1 MEQPVIKEGTLA
13 LIDTFAYLF
22 RSYYMSAKNK
32 PLTNDKG
39 FPTGLLT
46 GLVGMVKKFYK
57 DRKNMPFI
65 VFALESQTK
74 TKRAEKLGEYKQNR
88 KDAPKE
94 MLLQIPIAL
103 EWLQKM
109 GFTCVEVNGFEADDV
124 IASLATLSPYKTRIY
139 SKDKDFNQLLSDKIA
154 LFDGKTEFLA
164 KDCVEKYG
172 ILPSQ
177 FTDYQGI
184 VGDSSDNYKGVKGIG
199 SKNAKEL
206 LQQLGSLEKIYE
218 NLDLAKNLLSP
229 KMYQALIQDK
239 GSAFLSKELATLERG
254 CIKEFDFLS
263 CAFPSENPLL
273 KIKDE
278 LKEYGFISTLRD
290 LENSPTPLILENTP
304 LLDSMPIL
312 ENAPI
317 LDSVPIL
324 ENAPI
329 LDSVPASDN
338 APKKSRMI
346 VLESAAP
353 LNAFLEKLK
362 NPNARVFMRLVL
374 NKEKKVLALAFLLQD
389 QGYFLP
395 LEEALFSP
403 FSLEFLENAF
413 SQMLQHA
420 QIVGHDLKPLLS
432 FLKAKYQVPLE
443 NIRIQDTQ
451 ILAFLK
457 NPEKVGFDEVLRE
470 YLKEE
475 LIPHEKIKDFKAKA
489 EKSEQ
494 LNTELNALKRLCEY
508 FETGGLEEGLLTLAR
523 DIETPFVKVLMDMEF
538 QGFKIDAPYFKRL
551 EQEFKD
557 ELKVLERQILDLI
570 GVDFNLNSPK
580 QLGEVLYEKLGLPKN
595 KSHSTD
601 EKNLLKILDKH
612 PSIALILEYRELN
625 KLFNTYTTP
634 LLRLKDKDDKIHT
647 TFIQTGTAT
656 GRLSSHSPNLQNIP
670 VRSPKGLLIRKG
682 FIASSKEYCL
692 LGVDYSQIELRLL
705 AHFSQ
710 DKDLMEAFLKGRDI
724 HLETSK
730 ALFGGDLAKEK
741 RSIAKS
747 INFGLVYGMGSK
759 KLSET
764 LNIPLNEA
772 KSYIEAYFKRFP
784 SIKDYLNRMKEEI
797 LKTSK
802 AFTLLGRYRVFD
814 FTGANDY
821 VKGNYLREGVN
832 AIFQGSA
839 SDLLKLGMLKVSE
852 RFKNNP
858 SVRLLLQ
865 VHDELIFEIEEKN
878 APELQQEIQR
888 ILNDEVYPLR
898 VPLETSAFV
907 ANRWNELK
915 G

>member
-109 GFTCVEVNGFEADDV
+109 GFTCVEISGFEADDV
-124 IASLATLSPYKTRIY
+124 IATLATLSPYKTRIY

-206 LQQLGSLEKIYE
+206 LQRLGSLEKIYE

-229 KMYQALIQDK
+229 KMYQALIHDK
-239 GSAFLSKELATLERG
+239 ASAFLSKELATLERG
-254 CIKEFDFLS
+254 CIQEFDFLS

-290 LENSPTPLILENTP
+290 LEKSPLIVENVPT
-304 LLDSMPIL
+304 LDSMPASENAPTKSSMIIL
-312 ENAPI
+312 ENAA
-317 LDSVPIL
+317 LLS
-324 ENAPI
+324 
-329 LDSVPASDN
+329 
-338 APKKSRMI
+338 M
-346 VLESAAP
+346 
-353 LNAFLEKLK
+353 FLEKLEK
-362 NPNARVFMRLVL
+362 TNARIFMRLVL

-403 FSLEFLENAF
+403 FSVEFLQNAF
-413 SQMLQHA
+413 SQILQHA

-475 LIPHEKIKDFKAKA
+475 LIPHEKIKDFKTKA
-489 EKSEQ
+489 EKLEQ
-494 LNTELNALKRLCEY
+494 LDMELNALKRLCEY
-508 FETGGLEEGLLTLAR
+508 FEKGGLEENLLILAR
-523 DIETPFVKVLMDMEF
+523 DIETPFMKVLMDMEF

-551 EQEFKD
+551 EQEFKN
-557 ELKVLERQILDLI
+557 ELNILERQILDSI

-580 QLGEVLYEKLGLPKN
+580 QLSEILYEKLELPKN

-612 PSIALILEYRELN
+612 PSIPLILEYRELN

-821 VKGNYLREGVN
+821 IKGNYLREGVN

>member
-57 DRKNMPFI
+57 DKKNMPFI

-109 GFTCVEVNGFEADDV
+109 GFTCVEVSGFEADDV

-239 GSAFLSKELATLERG
+239 ESAFLSKELATLERG

-304 LLDSMPIL
+304 LLD
-312 ENAPI
+312 NAPA
-317 LDSVPIL
+317 L
-324 ENAPI
+324 
-329 LDSVPASDN
+329 DN

-353 LNAFLEKLK
+353 LSAFLEKLK
-362 NPNARVFMRLVL
+362 KTNARIFMRLVL
-374 NKEKKVLALAFLLQD
+374 DKEKKVLALAFLLED

-403 FSLEFLENAF
+403 FPLEFLQNAF
-413 SQMLQHA
+413 FKMLQHA
-420 QIVGHDLKPLLS
+420 QIIGHDLKPLLS
-432 FLKAKYQVPLE
+432 FLKAKYQVSLE

-457 NPEKVGFDEVLRE
+457 NPEKVGFDEVLKQ

-475 LIPHEKIKDFKAKA
+475 WIPHEKIKDFKTKSKA
-489 EKSEQ
+489 GKLEQ
-494 LNTELNALKRLCEY
+494 LDRELNALKRLCEY
-508 FETGGLEEGLLTLAR
+508 FEKGGLEEGLLALAR
-523 DIETPFVKVLMDMEF
+523 EVETPFMKVLIGMEF

-551 EQEFKD
+551 EQEFKN
-557 ELKVLERQILDLI
+557 ELHVLERQILDLI

-580 QLGEVLYEKLGLPKN
+580 QLSEILYEKLELPQN

-601 EKNLLKILDKH
+601 EKSLLKILDKH

-670 VRSPKGLLIRKG
+670 VRSSKGLLIRKG

-730 ALFGGDLAKEK
+730 ALFGEELAKEK
-741 RSIAKS
+741 RSVAKS

-878 APELQQEIQR
+878 ALELQQEIQR

-907 ANRWNELK
+907 AKRWNELK

>member
-32 PLTNDKG
+32 PLTNVRG

-57 DRKNMPFI
+57 DKKNMPFI
-65 VFALESQTK
+65 VFALESQAK
-74 TKRAEKLGEYKQNR
+74 TKRAEKLGAYKQNR

-124 IASLATLSPYKTRIY
+124 IATLATLSPYKTRIY

-206 LQQLGSLEKIYE
+206 LQRLGSLENIYE

-229 KMYQALIQDK
+229 KMYQALIHDK

-263 CAFPSENPLL
+263 CTFPSENPLL

-290 LENSPTPLILENTP
+290 LEKSPLIVENT
-304 LLDSMPIL
+304 
-312 ENAPI
+312 
-317 LDSVPIL
+317 
-324 ENAPI
+324 
-329 LDSVPASDN
+329 PASDN
-338 APKKSRMI
+338 APALDNAPTKSRMI
-346 VLESAAP
+346 VLENTAFLS
-353 LNAFLEKLK
+353 AFLEKLK
-362 NPNARVFMRLVL
+362 KTNARIFARLVL
-374 NKEKKVLALAFLLQD
+374 DKEKKVLALAFLLED

-403 FSLEFLENAF
+403 FSLEFLQNAF

-420 QIVGHDLKPLLS
+420 CIIGHDLKPLLS
-432 FLKAKYQVPLE
+432 FLKAKYQVSLE

-457 NPEKVGFDEVLRE
+457 NPEKVGFDEVLKE

-475 LIPHEKIKDFKAKA
+475 WIPHEKIKDFKTKSKA
-489 EKSEQ
+489 GKLEQ
-494 LNTELNALKRLCEY
+494 LDRELNALKRLCEY
-508 FETGGLEEGLLTLAR
+508 FEKGGLEENLLALAR
-523 DIETPFVKVLMDMEF
+523 EVETPFMKVLMGMEF

-551 EQEFKD
+551 EQEFKN
-557 ELKVLERQILDLI
+557 ELHALERQILELI

-580 QLGEVLYEKLGLPKN
+580 QLSEILYEKLELPKN

-601 EKNLLKILDKH
+601 EKSLLKILDKH

-730 ALFGGDLAKEK
+730 ALFGEDLAKKK

-764 LNIPLNEA
+764 LNISLNEA

-821 VKGNYLREGVN
+821 IKGNYLREGVN

-878 APELQQEIQR
+878 ALELQQEIQR

-898 VPLETSAFV
+898 VPLETSAFI
-907 ANRWNELK
+907 AKRWNELK

>member
-1 MEQPVIKEGTLA
+1 MEEPVIKEGTLA

-57 DRKNMPFI
+57 DKKNMPFI

-74 TKRAEKLGEYKQNR
+74 TKRAEKLGAYKQNR

-109 GFTCVEVNGFEADDV
+109 GFTCVEVSGFEADDV

-239 GSAFLSKELATLERG
+239 ESAFLSKELATLERG

-263 CAFPSENPLL
+263 CAFPSKNPLL

-304 LLDSMPIL
+304 AL
-312 ENAPI
+312 ENAPA
-317 LDSVPIL
+317 LDST
-324 ENAPI
+324 
-329 LDSVPASDN
+329 
-338 APKKSRMI
+338 PKKSRTI
-346 VLESAAP
+346 VLESAVP
-353 LNAFLEKLK
+353 LSMFLEKLK
-362 NPNARVFMRLVL
+362 KTNARIFARLVL
-374 NKEKKVLALAFLLQD
+374 DKEKKVLALAFLLED

-403 FSLEFLENAF
+403 FSSEFLQNAF

-432 FLKAKYQVPLE
+432 FLKAKYQVSLE

-457 NPEKVGFDEVLRE
+457 NPEKVGLDEALQE

-475 LIPHEKIKDFKAKA
+475 LVLHETIKDFKTKSKA
-489 EKSEQ
+489 EKLER
-494 LNTELNALKRLCEY
+494 LDRELNALKRLCEY
-508 FETGGLEEGLLTLAR
+508 FEKGGLEEGLLALAR
-523 DIETPFVKVLMDMEF
+523 EVETPFMKVLMGMEF
-538 QGFKIDAPYFKRL
+538 QGFKIDAPYFKCL
-551 EQEFKD
+551 EQEFKN
-557 ELKVLERQILDLI
+557 ELHVLERQILDLI
-570 GVDFNLNSPK
+570 GADFNLNSPK
-580 QLGEVLYEKLGLPKN
+580 QLSEILYEKLELPKN
-595 KSHSTD
+595 KSYSTD
-601 EKNLLKILDKH
+601 EKSLLKILDKH

-710 DKDLMEAFLKGRDI
+710 DKDLMDAFLKGRDI

-730 ALFGGDLAKEK
+730 ALFGEELAKEK

-898 VPLETSAFV
+898 VPLETSAFM
-907 ANRWNELK
+907 AKRWNELK

>member
-1 MEQPVIKEGTLA
+1 MEELKEGTLA

-109 GFTCVEVNGFEADDV
+109 GFVCVEVSGFEADDV
-124 IASLATLSPYKTRIY
+124 IATLATLSPYKTRIY
-139 SKDKDFNQLLSDKIA
+139 SKDKDFNQLLSDKIV

-206 LQQLGSLEKIYE
+206 LQRLGSLEKIYE

-239 GSAFLSKELATLERG
+239 ASAFLSKELATLERG
-254 CIKEFDFLS
+254 CIKEFDFSS

-290 LENSPTPLILENTP
+290 LENSPLIV
-304 LLDSMPIL
+304 D
-312 ENAPI
+312 NASI
-317 LDSVPIL
+317 LD
-324 ENAPI
+324 NA
-329 LDSVPASDN
+329 PASDN

-346 VLESAAP
+346 VLENPEP
-353 LNAFLEKLK
+353 LNAFLERLK
-362 NPNARVFMRLVL
+362 NSNARIFMRLVL
-374 NKEKKVLALAFLLQD
+374 DKEKKVLALAFLLQD

-403 FSLEFLENAF
+403 FSLEFLQNAF
-413 SQMLQHA
+413 FKMLQHA
-420 QIVGHDLKPLLS
+420 QIIGHDLKPLLS
-432 FLKAKYQVPLE
+432 FLKAKYQVSLE

-457 NPEKVGFDEVLRE
+457 NPEKVGFDEVLKE

-475 LIPHEKIKDFKAKA
+475 LILHEKIKDFKTKSKA
-489 EKSEQ
+489 EKLDQ
-494 LNTELNALKRLCEY
+494 LDRELNALKRLCEY
-508 FETGGLEEGLLTLAR
+508 FEKGGLEEGLLALAR
-523 DIETPFVKVLMDMEF
+523 EVETPFMKVLMGMEF

-551 EQEFKD
+551 EQEFKN
-557 ELKVLERQILDLI
+557 ELHVLERQILDLI

-580 QLGEVLYEKLGLPKN
+580 QLSEILYERLELPKN

-730 ALFGGDLAKEK
+730 ALFGEDLAKEK

-814 FTGANDY
+814 FAGVNDY

>member
-32 PLTNDKG
+32 PLTNVKG

-57 DRKNMPFI
+57 DKKNMPFI

-184 VGDSSDNYKGVKGIG
+184 VGDSSDNYKGIKGIG

-206 LQQLGSLEKIYE
+206 LQRLGSLEKIYE

-254 CIKEFDFLS
+254 CIQEFDFLS

-278 LKEYGFISTLRD
+278 LKEYGFTSTLRD
-290 LENSPTPLILENTP
+290 LENSPLIA
-304 LLDSMPIL
+304 

-317 LDSVPIL
+317 LDSTPAL
-324 ENAPI
+324 DNA
-329 LDSVPASDN
+329 STSDN
-338 APKKSRMI
+338 APTKSSMI
-346 VLESAAP
+346 VLESAVP
-353 LNAFLEKLK
+353 LSAFLEKLEK
-362 NPNARVFMRLVL
+362 TNARVFMRLVL
-374 NKEKKVLALAFLLQD
+374 DKEKKVLALAFLYED

-403 FSLEFLENAF
+403 FSLEFLQNAF

-420 QIVGHDLKPLLS
+420 QIIGHDLKPLLS

-457 NPEKVGFDEVLRE
+457 NPEKVGFDEVLKE
-470 YLKEE
+470 YLKED
-475 LIPHEKIKDFKAKA
+475 LVPHEKIKDFKTKSQA
-489 EKSEQ
+489 EKLEQ
-494 LNTELNALKRLCEY
+494 LNMELNALKRLCEY
-508 FETGGLEEGLLTLAR
+508 FEKGGLEEGLLALAR
-523 DIETPFVKVLMDMEF
+523 GVETPFMKVLMGMEF

-557 ELKVLERQILDLI
+557 ELKVLERQILELI

-580 QLGEVLYEKLGLPKN
+580 QLSEVLYEKLELPKN

-730 ALFGGDLAKEK
+730 ALFGEDLAKEK

-821 VKGNYLREGVN
+821 IKGNYLREGVN

-907 ANRWNELK
+907 AKRWNELK

>member
-1 MEQPVIKEGTLA
+1 MEKPVIKEGTLA

-206 LQQLGSLEKIYE
+206 LQRLGSLEKIYE

-254 CIKEFDFLS
+254 CIKEFDFSS
-263 CAFPSENPLL
+263 CAFPSQNPLL

-290 LENSPTPLILENTP
+290 LENSPTPLILDNTP
-304 LLDSMPIL
+304 LLDNTPT
-312 ENAPI
+312 
-317 LDSVPIL
+317 
-324 ENAPI
+324 
-329 LDSVPASDN
+329 SDN
-338 APKKSRMI
+338 APKKSRLI
-346 VLESAAP
+346 VLENTVFLS
-353 LNAFLEKLK
+353 AFLEKLK
-362 NPNARVFMRLVL
+362 NSNARIFMRLVL
-374 NKEKKVLALAFLLQD
+374 DKEKKVLALAFLYED

-403 FSLEFLENAF
+403 FSLEFLQNAF

-420 QIVGHDLKPLLS
+420 CIIGHDLKPLLS
-432 FLKAKYQVPLE
+432 FLKAKYQVSLE

-457 NPEKVGFDEVLRE
+457 NPEKVGFDEVLKE

-475 LIPHEKIKDFKAKA
+475 WILHEKIKDFKTKSKA
-489 EKSEQ
+489 GKLEQ
-494 LNTELNALKRLCEY
+494 LDRELNALRRLCEY
-508 FETGGLEEGLLTLAR
+508 FEKGGLEEGLLALAR
-523 DIETPFVKVLMDMEF
+523 EVETPFMKVLMGMEF
-538 QGFKIDAPYFKRL
+538 QGFKIDAPYFKQL
-551 EQEFKD
+551 EQEFKN
-557 ELKVLERQILDLI
+557 ELHVLERQILELI

-580 QLGEVLYEKLGLPKN
+580 QLSEILYEKLELPKN

-710 DKDLMEAFLKGRDI
+710 DKDLMDAFLKGRDI

-730 ALFGGDLAKEK
+730 ALFGEDLAKEK

-821 VKGNYLREGVN
+821 IKGNYLREGVN

-878 APELQQEIQR
+878 ALELQQEIQR

-898 VPLETSAFV
+898 VPLETSAFM
-907 ANRWNELK
+907 AKRWNELK

>member
-1 MEQPVIKEGTLA
+1 MEEPVIKEGTLA

-57 DRKNMPFI
+57 DKKNMPFI

-109 GFTCVEVNGFEADDV
+109 GFTCVEVSGFEADDV

-154 LFDGKTEFLA
+154 LFDGKTEFLV
-164 KDCVEKYG
+164 KDCVKKYG

-206 LQQLGSLEKIYE
+206 LQRLGSLEKIYE

-239 GSAFLSKELATLERG
+239 KSAFLSKELATLERG
-254 CIKEFDFLS
+254 CIKEFDFSS
-263 CAFPSENPLL
+263 CTFPSENPLL

-304 LLDSMPIL
+304 AL
-312 ENAPI
+312 ENT
-317 LDSVPIL
+317 
-324 ENAPI
+324 
-329 LDSVPASDN
+329 
-338 APKKSRMI
+338 PKKSRMI
-346 VLESAAP
+346 VLENIEP
-353 LNAFLEKLK
+353 FNAFLEKLE
-362 NPNARVFMRLVL
+362 NSNARIFMRLAL
-374 NKEKKVLALAFLLQD
+374 DKEKKVLALAFLYED

-403 FSLEFLENAF
+403 FSLEFLQNAF

-420 QIVGHDLKPLLS
+420 CIIGHDLKPLLS
-432 FLKAKYQVPLE
+432 FLKAKYQVSLE
-443 NIRIQDTQ
+443 DIRIQDTQ

-457 NPEKVGFDEVLRE
+457 NPEKVGFDEVLKE

-475 LIPHEKIKDFKAKA
+475 LIPHEKIKDFKTKSKA
-489 EKSEQ
+489 GKLEQ
-494 LNTELNALKRLCEY
+494 LDMELNALKRLCEY
-508 FETGGLEEGLLTLAR
+508 FEKGGLEEGLLALAR
-523 DIETPFVKVLMDMEF
+523 EVETPFVKVLMGMEF

-551 EQEFKD
+551 EQEFKN
-557 ELKVLERQILDLI
+557 ELHVLERQILELI

-580 QLGEVLYEKLGLPKN
+580 QLSEILYEKLELPKN

-601 EKNLLKILDKH
+601 EKSLLKILDKH

-710 DKDLMEAFLKGRDI
+710 DRDLIDAFLKGRDI

-730 ALFGGDLAKEK
+730 ALFGEDLAKEK

-764 LNIPLNEA
+764 LNIPLSEA

-821 VKGNYLREGVN
+821 IKGNYLREGVN

-878 APELQQEIQR
+878 ALELQQEIQR

-898 VPLETSAFV
+898 VPLETSAFI
-907 ANRWNELK
+907 AKRWNELK

>member
-1 MEQPVIKEGTLA
+1 MEEPIIKEGTLA

-32 PLTNDKG
+32 PLTNVKG

-57 DRKNMPFI
+57 DKKNMPFI

-109 GFTCVEVNGFEADDV
+109 GFTCVEVSGFEADDV

-206 LQQLGSLEKIYE
+206 LQRLGSLEKIYE

-239 GSAFLSKELATLERG
+239 ESAFLSKELATLERE

-263 CAFPSENPLL
+263 CTFPSENPLL

-290 LENSPTPLILENTP
+290 LENSPTPLILDNAP
-304 LLDSMPIL
+304 LL
-312 ENAPI
+312 EN
-317 LDSVPIL
+317 
-324 ENAPI
+324 
-329 LDSVPASDN
+329 VPASNN
-338 APKKSRMI
+338 APKKSRLI
-346 VLESAAP
+346 VLENTEP
-353 LNAFLEKLK
+353 LSAFLEKLK
-362 NPNARVFMRLVL
+362 NSNARIFMRLAL
-374 NKEKKVLALAFLLQD
+374 DKEKKVLALAFLYED

-403 FSLEFLENAF
+403 FSLEFLQNAF
-413 SQMLQHA
+413 FKMLQHA
-420 QIVGHDLKPLLS
+420 QIIGHDLKPLLS
-432 FLKAKYQVPLE
+432 FLKAKYQVSLE

-457 NPEKVGFDEVLRE
+457 NPEKVGFDEVLKE

-475 LIPHEKIKDFKAKA
+475 LIPHEKIKDFKTKSKA
-489 EKSEQ
+489 GKLEQ
-494 LNTELNALKRLCEY
+494 LDRELNALKRLCEY
-508 FETGGLEEGLLTLAR
+508 FEKGGLEEGLLALAR
-523 DIETPFVKVLMDMEF
+523 EVETPFVKVLMGMEF

-551 EQEFKD
+551 EQEFKN
-557 ELKVLERQILDLI
+557 ELHVLERQILDLI

-580 QLGEVLYEKLGLPKN
+580 QLSEILYEKLELPQN

-601 EKNLLKILDKH
+601 EKSLLKILDKH

-710 DKDLMEAFLKGRDI
+710 DKDLMDAFLKGRDI

-730 ALFGGDLAKEK
+730 ALFGEDLAKEK

-821 VKGNYLREGVN
+821 IKGNYLREGVN

-878 APELQQEIQR
+878 ALELQQEIQR

-898 VPLETSAFV
+898 VPLETSAFI
-907 ANRWNELK
+907 AKRWNELK

>member
-22 RSYYMSAKNK
+22 RSYYMSVKNK

-74 TKRAEKLGEYKQNR
+74 TKRAEKLGGYKQNR

-263 CAFPSENPLL
+263 CAFPSENPLF

-290 LENSPTPLILENTP
+290 LENSPKPLISDNTP
-304 LLDSMPIL
+304 LLD
-312 ENAPI
+312 NAPT
-317 LDSVPIL
+317 L
-324 ENAPI
+324 
-329 LDSVPASDN
+329 DN

-346 VLESAAP
+346 VLENTAP
-353 LNAFLEKLK
+353 LSAFLEKLEK
-362 NPNARVFMRLVL
+362 TKARIFMRLAL
-374 NKEKKVLALAFLLQD
+374 NKEKKVLALAFLYEN

-403 FSLEFLENAF
+403 FSSEFLQNAF
-413 SQMLQHA
+413 SQILQHA

-457 NPEKVGFDEVLRE
+457 NPEKVGFDEVLKE

-475 LIPHEKIKDFKAKA
+475 LIPHEKIKDFKTKA
-489 EKSEQ
+489 EKLELLSV
-494 LNTELNALKRLCEY
+494 ELNALKRLCEY
-508 FETGGLEEGLLTLAR
+508 FEKGGLEEGLLALAR
-523 DIETPFVKVLMDMEF
+523 EVETPFVKVLMGMEF
-538 QGFKIDAPYFKRL
+538 QGFKIDVPYFKRL
-551 EQEFKD
+551 GQEFKN
-557 ELKVLERQILDLI
+557 ELHVLERQILDLI

-580 QLGEVLYEKLGLPKN
+580 QLSEILYERLELPKN

-601 EKNLLKILDKH
+601 EKSLLKILDKH
-612 PSIALILEYRELN
+612 PSIALILEYRELS

-710 DKDLMEAFLKGRDI
+710 DKDLMDAFLKGRDI

-764 LNIPLNEA
+764 LNISLNEA
-772 KSYIEAYFKRFP
+772 KSYTEAYFKRFP
-784 SIKDYLNRMKEEI
+784 SIKDYLNGMREEI

-821 VKGNYLREGVN
+821 IKGNYLREGVN

-878 APELQQEIQR
+878 ALELQQEIQR

-907 ANRWNELK
+907 AKRWNELK

>member
-1 MEQPVIKEGTLA
+1 MEEPVIKEGTLA

-57 DRKNMPFI
+57 DKKNMPFI
-65 VFALESQTK
+65 VFALESQIK

-109 GFTCVEVNGFEADDV
+109 GFTCVEVSGFEADDV

-206 LQQLGSLEKIYE
+206 LQRLGSLEKIYE

-239 GSAFLSKELATLERG
+239 ESAFLSKELATLERG
-254 CIKEFDFLS
+254 CIKEFDFSS

-290 LENSPTPLILENTP
+290 LENSPTPLILENAP
-304 LLDSMPIL
+304 LLD
-312 ENAPI
+312 NT
-317 LDSVPIL
+317 
-324 ENAPI
+324 
-329 LDSVPASDN
+329 PASNN

-346 VLESAAP
+346 VLENTAS
-353 LNAFLEKLK
+353 LSAFLEKLEK
-362 NPNARVFMRLVL
+362 TNARIFARLVL
-374 NKEKKVLALAFLLQD
+374 DKEKKVLALAFLLED

-403 FSLEFLENAF
+403 FSLEFLQNAF
-413 SQMLQHA
+413 FKMLQHA

-432 FLKAKYQVPLE
+432 FLKAKYQVSLE

-457 NPEKVGFDEVLRE
+457 NPEKVGFDEVLKE

-475 LIPHEKIKDFKAKA
+475 LIPHEKIKDFKTKSKA
-489 EKSEQ
+489 EKLELLSV
-494 LNTELNALKRLCEY
+494 ELNALKRLCEY
-508 FETGGLEEGLLTLAR
+508 FEKGGLEENLLALAR
-523 DIETPFVKVLMDMEF
+523 EVETPFVKVLMGMEF

-551 EQEFKD
+551 EQEFKN
-557 ELKVLERQILDLI
+557 ELHVLERQILELI

-580 QLGEVLYEKLGLPKN
+580 QLSEILYEKLELPKN

-601 EKNLLKILDKH
+601 EKSLLKILDKH

-710 DKDLMEAFLKGRDI
+710 DKDLMDAFLKGRDI

-730 ALFGGDLAKEK
+730 ALFGEYLAKEK

-821 VKGNYLREGVN
+821 IKGNYLREGVN

-878 APELQQEIQR
+878 ALELQQEIQR

-915 G
+915 D

>member
-1 MEQPVIKEGTLA
+1 MEEPVIKEGTLA

-32 PLTNDKG
+32 PLTNVKG

-57 DRKNMPFI
+57 DKKNMPFI

-109 GFTCVEVNGFEADDV
+109 GFVCVEVSGFEADDV

-206 LQQLGSLEKIYE
+206 LQRLGSLEKIYE

-254 CIKEFDFLS
+254 CIKEFDFSS

-273 KIKDE
+273 KIKNE

-290 LENSPTPLILENTP
+290 LENSPTPLILDNAP
-304 LLDSMPIL
+304 LLDNTL
-312 ENAPI
+312 
-317 LDSVPIL
+317 
-324 ENAPI
+324 
-329 LDSVPASDN
+329 ASDN

-346 VLESAAP
+346 VLENTELLS
-353 LNAFLEKLK
+353 AFLEKLK
-362 NPNARVFMRLVL
+362 KTNARIFAHLVL
-374 NKEKKVLALAFLLQD
+374 DKEKKVLALAFLYED

-403 FSLEFLENAF
+403 FSLEFLQNAF

-420 QIVGHDLKPLLS
+420 QIIGHDLKPLLS
-432 FLKAKYQVPLE
+432 FLKAKYQVSLE

-457 NPEKVGFDEVLRE
+457 NPEKVGFDEVLKE

-475 LIPHEKIKDFKAKA
+475 WIPHEKIKDFKTKSKA
-489 EKSEQ
+489 EKLEQ
-494 LNTELNALKRLCEY
+494 LDMELNALKRLCEY
-508 FETGGLEEGLLTLAR
+508 FEKGGLEEGLLALAR
-523 DIETPFVKVLMDMEF
+523 EVETPFMKVLMGMEF

-551 EQEFKD
+551 EQEFKN
-557 ELKVLERQILDLI
+557 ELHVLERQILDSI

-580 QLGEVLYEKLGLPKN
+580 QLSEILYEKLELPKN

-601 EKNLLKILDKH
+601 EKSLLKILDKH

-625 KLFNTYTTP
+625 KLFNTYTIP

-710 DKDLMEAFLKGRDI
+710 DKDLMDAFLKGRDI

-730 ALFGGDLAKEK
+730 ALFGEDLAKEK

-764 LNIPLNEA
+764 LNISLNEA

-821 VKGNYLREGVN
+821 IKGNYLREGVN

-878 APELQQEIQR
+878 ALELQQEIQR

-898 VPLETSAFV
+898 VPLETSAFM
-907 ANRWNELK
+907 AKRWNELK

>member
-109 GFTCVEVNGFEADDV
+109 GFTCVEISGFEADDV

-184 VGDSSDNYKGVKGIG
+184 VGDSSDNYKGIKGIG

-239 GSAFLSKELATLERG
+239 ESAFLSKELATLERG
-254 CIKEFDFLS
+254 CIKEFDFSS

-290 LENSPTPLILENTP
+290 LENSPTPLIVENTP
-304 LLDSMPIL
+304 ILDNAPTLDS
-312 ENAPI
+312 APA
-317 LDSVPIL
+317 LDS
-324 ENAPI
+324 
-329 LDSVPASDN
+329 
-338 APKKSRMI
+338 APKKSCMI
-346 VLESAAP
+346 VLESAEP
-353 LNAFLEKLK
+353 LSAFLEKLK

-374 NKEKKVLALAFLLQD
+374 DKEKKVLALAFLLQD
-389 QGYFLP
+389 QGYFLL

-403 FSLEFLENAF
+403 FSLEFLQNAF
-413 SQMLQHA
+413 SQILQHA
-420 QIVGHDLKPLLS
+420 CIIGHDLKPLLS
-432 FLKAKYQVPLE
+432 FLKAKYQMSLE

-457 NPEKVGFDEVLRE
+457 NPEKVGFDEVLKE
-470 YLKEE
+470 YLKED
-475 LIPHEKIKDFKAKA
+475 LIPHEKIKDFKTKSKE
-489 EKSEQ
+489 EKLEQ
-494 LNTELNALKRLCEY
+494 LNMELNALKRLCEY
-508 FETGGLEEGLLTLAR
+508 FEKGGLEEDLLTLAKG
-523 DIETPFVKVLMDMEF
+523 IETPFMKVLMGMEF

-580 QLGEVLYEKLGLPKN
+580 QLSEVLYEKLGLPKN

-612 PSIALILEYRELN
+612 PSIPLILEYRELN

-784 SIKDYLNRMKEEI
+784 SIKDYLNGMREEI

-814 FTGANDY
+814 FNGVNDY

-898 VPLETSAFV
+898 VPLETSAFI
-907 ANRWNELK
+907 AKRWNELK

>member
-1 MEQPVIKEGTLA
+1 MEEPVIKEGTLA

-32 PLTNDKG
+32 PLTNVKG

-57 DRKNMPFI
+57 DKKNMPFI

-109 GFTCVEVNGFEADDV
+109 GFTCVEVSGFEADDV

-139 SKDKDFNQLLSDKIA
+139 SKDKDFNQLLSDKIV
-154 LFDGKTEFLA
+154 LFDGKTEFLV

-206 LQQLGSLEKIYE
+206 LQRLGSLEKIYE

-254 CIKEFDFLS
+254 CIKEFDFSS

-290 LENSPTPLILENTP
+290 LENSPTPLILDNAPLLENMPASDNTP
-304 LLDSMPIL
+304 TL
-312 ENAPI
+312 
-317 LDSVPIL
+317 
-324 ENAPI
+324 
-329 LDSVPASDN
+329 DN
-338 APKKSRMI
+338 APKKSRLI
-346 VLESAAP
+346 VLENTAP
-353 LNAFLEKLK
+353 LSAFLEKLK
-362 NPNARVFMRLVL
+362 NSNARIFARLVL
-374 NKEKKVLALAFLLQD
+374 DKEKKVLALAFLYED

-403 FSLEFLENAF
+403 FSLEFLQNAF

-432 FLKAKYQVPLE
+432 FLKAKYQVSLE

-457 NPEKVGFDEVLRE
+457 NPEKVGFDEVLKQ

-475 LIPHEKIKDFKAKA
+475 WIPHEKIKDFKTKSKA
-489 EKSEQ
+489 GKLELLSV
-494 LNTELNALKRLCEY
+494 ELNALKRLCEY
-508 FETGGLEEGLLTLAR
+508 FEKGGLEEGLLALAR
-523 DIETPFVKVLMDMEF
+523 EVETPFVKVLMGMEF

-551 EQEFKD
+551 EQEFKN
-557 ELKVLERQILDLI
+557 ELHVLERQILDSI

-580 QLGEVLYEKLGLPKN
+580 QLSEILYEKLELPQN

-601 EKNLLKILDKH
+601 EKSLLKILDKH
-612 PSIALILEYRELN
+612 PSIPLILEYRELN

-682 FIASSKEYCL
+682 FISSSKEYCL

-730 ALFGGDLAKEK
+730 ALFGEDLAKEK

-821 VKGNYLREGVN
+821 IKGNYLREGVN

-878 APELQQEIQR
+878 ALELQQEIQR

-907 ANRWNELK
+907 AKRWNELK

>member
-109 GFTCVEVNGFEADDV
+109 GFVCVEVNGFEADDV

-206 LQQLGSLEKIYE
+206 LQRLGSLEKIYE

-239 GSAFLSKELATLERG
+239 ESAFLSKELATLERG

-273 KIKDE
+273 KIKNE

-290 LENSPTPLILENTP
+290 LENSPLILDNTPLLENTP
-304 LLDSMPIL
+304 LLD
-312 ENAPI
+312 
-317 LDSVPIL
+317 
-324 ENAPI
+324 
-329 LDSVPASDN
+329 N
-338 APKKSRMI
+338 APKKSRLI
-346 VLESAAP
+346 VLENTAP
-353 LNAFLEKLK
+353 LSAFLEKLEK
-362 NPNARVFMRLVL
+362 TKARIFMRLVL
-374 NKEKKVLALAFLLQD
+374 DKEKKVLALAFLYED

-403 FSLEFLENAF
+403 FSLEFLQNAF
-413 SQMLQHA
+413 FKMLQHA
-420 QIVGHDLKPLLS
+420 QIIGHDLKPLLS

-457 NPEKVGFDEVLRE
+457 NPEKVGFDEVLKE

-475 LIPHEKIKDFKAKA
+475 LVPHEKIKDFKTKA
-489 EKSEQ
+489 GKLEQ
-494 LNTELNALKRLCEY
+494 LDRELHALKRLCEY
-508 FETGGLEEGLLTLAR
+508 FEKGGLEENLLSLAR
-523 DIETPFVKVLMDMEF
+523 EVETPFMKVLMGMEF

-551 EQEFKD
+551 EQEFKN
-557 ELKVLERQILDLI
+557 ELHVLERQILELI
-570 GVDFNLNSPK
+570 GADFNLNSPK
-580 QLGEVLYEKLGLPKN
+580 QLSEILYEKLELPQN
-595 KSHSTD
+595 KSRSTD
-601 EKNLLKILDKH
+601 EKSLLKILDKH

-710 DKDLMEAFLKGRDI
+710 DKDLMDAFLKGRDI

-821 VKGNYLREGVN
+821 IKGNYLREGVN

-878 APELQQEIQR
+878 ALELQQEIQR

-898 VPLETSAFV
+898 VPLETSAFM
-907 ANRWNELK
+907 AKRWNELK

>member
-1 MEQPVIKEGTLA
+1 MEELKEGTLA

-32 PLTNDKG
+32 PLTNVKG

-109 GFTCVEVNGFEADDV
+109 GFICVEVSGFEADDV

-139 SKDKDFNQLLSDKIA
+139 SKDKDFNQLLSDKIT
-154 LFDGKTEFLA
+154 LFDGKTEFSA

-206 LQQLGSLEKIYE
+206 LQRLGSLEKIYE

-239 GSAFLSKELATLERG
+239 ENAFLSKELATLERG
-254 CIKEFDFLS
+254 CIKEFDFSS

-290 LENSPTPLILENTP
+290 LENSPTPLILDNTP
-304 LLDSMPIL
+304 LL
-312 ENAPI
+312 ENTP
-317 LDSVPIL
+317 V
-324 ENAPI
+324 
-329 LDSVPASDN
+329 SDN
-338 APKKSRMI
+338 TPKKSRMI
-346 VLESAAP
+346 VLENTAP
-353 LNAFLEKLK
+353 LSAFLEKLK
-362 NPNARVFMRLVL
+362 KTNARIFMRLVL
-374 NKEKKVLALAFLLQD
+374 DKEKKVLALAFLYED

-403 FSLEFLENAF
+403 FSLEFLQNAF
-413 SQMLQHA
+413 SQILQHA
-420 QIVGHDLKPLLS
+420 QIIGHDLKPLLS

-443 NIRIQDTQ
+443 DIRIQDTQ

-457 NPEKVGFDEVLRE
+457 NPEKVGLDEVLKE

-475 LIPHEKIKDFKAKA
+475 WIPHEKIKDFKTKSKA
-489 EKSEQ
+489 GKLEQ
-494 LNTELNALKRLCEY
+494 LDMELNALKRLCEY
-508 FETGGLEEGLLTLAR
+508 FEKGGLEEGLLALAR
-523 DIETPFVKVLMDMEF
+523 EVETPFVKVLMDMEF

-551 EQEFKD
+551 EQEFKN
-557 ELKVLERQILDLI
+557 ELHVLERQILELI

-580 QLGEVLYEKLGLPKN
+580 QLSEILYEKLELPQN

-601 EKNLLKILDKH
+601 EKSLLKILDKH

-710 DKDLMEAFLKGRDI
+710 DKDLMDAFLKGRDI

-730 ALFGGDLAKEK
+730 ALFGEDLAKEK

-814 FTGANDY
+814 FTGVNDY
-821 VKGNYLREGVN
+821 IKGNYLREGVN

-878 APELQQEIQR
+878 ALELQQEIQR

-898 VPLETSAFV
+898 VPLETSAFI
-907 ANRWNELK
+907 AKRWNELK

>member
-1 MEQPVIKEGTLA
+1 MEEPVIKEGTLA

-32 PLTNDKG
+32 PLTNVKG

-109 GFTCVEVNGFEADDV
+109 GFTCVEVSGFEADDV

-206 LQQLGSLEKIYE
+206 LQRLGSLEKIYE
-218 NLDLAKNLLSP
+218 NLDLVKNLLSP

-239 GSAFLSKELATLERG
+239 ESAFLSKELATLERG
-254 CIKEFDFLS
+254 CIKEFDFSS

-273 KIKDE
+273 KIKDG

-290 LENSPTPLILENTP
+290 LENSPTPLILENAP
-304 LLDSMPIL
+304 LLD
-312 ENAPI
+312 NT
-317 LDSVPIL
+317 
-324 ENAPI
+324 
-329 LDSVPASDN
+329 PASNN

-346 VLESAAP
+346 VLENTES
-353 LNAFLEKLK
+353 LSAFLEKLEK
-362 NPNARVFMRLVL
+362 TNARIFMRLVL
-374 NKEKKVLALAFLLQD
+374 DKEKKVLALAFLLED

-403 FSLEFLENAF
+403 FSLEFLQNAF
-413 SQMLQHA
+413 FKMLQHA
-420 QIVGHDLKPLLS
+420 CIIGHDLKPLLS

-457 NPEKVGFDEVLRE
+457 NPEKVGFDEVLKQ

-475 LIPHEKIKDFKAKA
+475 WIPHEKIKDFKTKSKA
-489 EKSEQ
+489 GKLEQ
-494 LNTELNALKRLCEY
+494 LDRELNALKRLCEY
-508 FETGGLEEGLLTLAR
+508 FEKGGLEEGLLALAR
-523 DIETPFVKVLMDMEF
+523 EVETPFMKVLMGMEF

-551 EQEFKD
+551 EQEFKN
-557 ELKVLERQILDLI
+557 ELHVLERQILELI

-580 QLGEVLYEKLGLPKN
+580 QLSEILYEKLELPKN

-682 FIASSKEYCL
+682 FISSSKEYCL

-710 DKDLMEAFLKGRDI
+710 DKDLMDAFLKGRDI

-730 ALFGGDLAKEK
+730 ALFGEDLAKEK

-772 KSYIEAYFKRFP
+772 KSYTEAYFKRFP

-821 VKGNYLREGVN
+821 IKGNYLREGVN

-878 APELQQEIQR
+878 ALELQQEIQR

-898 VPLETSAFV
+898 VPLETSAFI
-907 ANRWNELK
+907 AKRWNELK

>member
-1 MEQPVIKEGTLA
+1 MEEPVIKEGTLA

-57 DRKNMPFI
+57 DKKNMPFI

-109 GFTCVEVNGFEADDV
+109 GFVCVEVSGFEADDV

-206 LQQLGSLEKIYE
+206 LQRLGSLEKIYE

-239 GSAFLSKELATLERG
+239 ESAFLSKELATLERG
-254 CIKEFDFLS
+254 CIKEFDFSS

-290 LENSPTPLILENTP
+290 LENSPTPLILDNAPLLENT
-304 LLDSMPIL
+304 
-312 ENAPI
+312 
-317 LDSVPIL
+317 
-324 ENAPI
+324 
-329 LDSVPASDN
+329 PASDN

-346 VLESAAP
+346 VLENTEP
-353 LNAFLEKLK
+353 LSAFLERLEKT
-362 NPNARVFMRLVL
+362 NARIFMRLVL
-374 NKEKKVLALAFLLQD
+374 DKEKKVLALAFLLED

-403 FSLEFLENAF
+403 FSLEFLQNAF
-413 SQMLQHA
+413 FKMLQHA
-420 QIVGHDLKPLLS
+420 CIIGHDLKPLLS
-432 FLKAKYQVPLE
+432 FLKAKYQVSLE

-457 NPEKVGFDEVLRE
+457 NPEKVGFDEVLKQ

-475 LIPHEKIKDFKAKA
+475 WIPHEKIKDFKTKSKA
-489 EKSEQ
+489 GKLEQ
-494 LNTELNALKRLCEY
+494 LDRELNALKRLCEY
-508 FETGGLEEGLLTLAR
+508 FEKGGLEEGLLALAR
-523 DIETPFVKVLMDMEF
+523 EVETPFVKVLMGMEF

-551 EQEFKD
+551 EQEFKN
-557 ELKVLERQILDLI
+557 ELHVLERQILELI

-580 QLGEVLYEKLGLPKN
+580 QLSEILYEKLELPQN

-601 EKNLLKILDKH
+601 EKSLLKILDKH

-710 DKDLMEAFLKGRDI
+710 DKDLMDAFLKGRDI

-730 ALFGGDLAKEK
+730 ALFGEDLAKEK

-821 VKGNYLREGVN
+821 IKGNYLREGVN

-878 APELQQEIQR
+878 ALELQQEIQR

-898 VPLETSAFV
+898 VPLETSAFI
-907 ANRWNELK
+907 AKRWNELK

>member
-164 KDCVEKYG
+164 QDCVEKYG

-206 LQQLGSLEKIYE
+206 LQRLGSLEKIYE

-290 LENSPTPLILENTP
+290 LGNSPTPLILDNTP
-304 LLDSMPIL
+304 LL
-312 ENAPI
+312 ENASA
-317 LDSVPIL
+317 L
-324 ENAPI
+324 
-329 LDSVPASDN
+329 DN
-338 APKKSRMI
+338 APTKSRMI
-346 VLESAAP
+346 VLESTEP
-353 LNAFLEKLK
+353 LSMFLEKLEK
-362 NPNARVFMRLVL
+362 TKARVFARLVL

-403 FSLEFLENAF
+403 FSLGFLQNAF

-432 FLKAKYQVPLE
+432 FLKAKYQVSLE

-457 NPEKVGFDEVLRE
+457 NPEKVGFDEVLKE
-470 YLKEE
+470 YLKED
-475 LIPHEKIKDFKAKA
+475 LIPHEKIKDFKTTSKA
-489 EKSEQ
+489 EKLELLSV
-494 LNTELNALKRLCEY
+494 ELNALKRLCEY
-508 FETGGLEEGLLTLAR
+508 FEKGGLEEGLLSLAR
-523 DIETPFVKVLMDMEF
+523 EVETPFVKVLIGMEF
-538 QGFKIDAPYFKRL
+538 QGFKIDVPYFKRL
-551 EQEFKD
+551 EQEFKN
-557 ELKVLERQILDLI
+557 ELHVLEHQILDSI

-580 QLGEVLYEKLGLPKN
+580 QLGEILYEKLKLPKN
-595 KSHSTD
+595 KSRSTD
-601 EKNLLKILDKH
+601 EKSLLKILDKH
-612 PSIALILEYRELN
+612 PSIPLILEYRELN

-710 DKDLMEAFLKGRDI
+710 DKDLMEAFLKGQDI
-724 HLETSK
+724 HLETSR

-764 LNIPLNEA
+764 LNISLNEA

-814 FTGANDY
+814 FNGVNDY

>member
-1 MEQPVIKEGTLA
+1 MEEPVIKEGTLA

-22 RSYYMSAKNK
+22 RSYYMGAKNK
-32 PLTNDKG
+32 PLTNVKG

-109 GFTCVEVNGFEADDV
+109 GFTCVEVSGFEADDV

-206 LQQLGSLEKIYE
+206 LQRLGSLEEIYE

-239 GSAFLSKELATLERG
+239 ESAFLSKELATLERG
-254 CIKEFDFLS
+254 CIKEFDFSS
-263 CAFPSENPLL
+263 CAFPNENPLL

-290 LENSPTPLILENTP
+290 LENSPTPLISDNTP
-304 LLDSMPIL
+304 LLDNAPLL
-312 ENAPI
+312 ENT
-317 LDSVPIL
+317 
-324 ENAPI
+324 
-329 LDSVPASDN
+329 PASDN

-346 VLESAAP
+346 VLENLAP
-353 LNAFLEKLK
+353 LSMFLEKLK
-362 NPNARVFMRLVL
+362 NSNARIFMRLVL
-374 NKEKKVLALAFLLQD
+374 DKEKKVLALAFLYEN

-403 FSLEFLENAF
+403 FSLEFLQNAF
-413 SQMLQHA
+413 FKMLQHA
-420 QIVGHDLKPLLS
+420 QIIGHDLKPLLS
-432 FLKAKYQVPLE
+432 FLKAKYQVSLE

-457 NPEKVGFDEVLRE
+457 NPEKVGFDEVLKE

-475 LIPHEKIKDFKAKA
+475 WIPHEKIKDFKTKSKA
-489 EKSEQ
+489 GKLEQ
-494 LNTELNALKRLCEY
+494 LDMELNALKRLCEY
-508 FETGGLEEGLLTLAR
+508 FEKGGLEEGLLALAR
-523 DIETPFVKVLMDMEF
+523 EVETPFVKVLMGMEF
-538 QGFKIDAPYFKRL
+538 QGFKIDAPYFKHL
-551 EQEFKD
+551 EQEFKN
-557 ELKVLERQILDLI
+557 ELHVLECQILDLI

-580 QLGEVLYEKLGLPKN
+580 QLSEILYEKLELPQN
-595 KSHSTD
+595 KSRSTD
-601 EKNLLKILDKH
+601 EKSLLKILDKH

-710 DKDLMEAFLKGRDI
+710 DKDLMDAFLKGRDI

-730 ALFGGDLAKEK
+730 ALFGEDLAKEK

-821 VKGNYLREGVN
+821 IKGNYLREGVN

-898 VPLETSAFV
+898 VPLETSAFI
-907 ANRWNELK
+907 AKRWNELK

>member
-1 MEQPVIKEGTLA
+1 MEELKEGTLA

-109 GFTCVEVNGFEADDV
+109 GFVCVEVSGFEADDV

-206 LQQLGSLEKIYE
+206 LQRLGSLEKIYE

-254 CIKEFDFLS
+254 CIKEFDFSS

-290 LENSPTPLILENTP
+290 LENSPTPLILDNTP
-304 LLDSMPIL
+304 LLDKM
-312 ENAPI
+312 
-317 LDSVPIL
+317 
-324 ENAPI
+324 
-329 LDSVPASDN
+329 PASDN
-338 APKKSRMI
+338 APKKSCLI
-346 VLESAAP
+346 VLENPEP
-353 LNAFLEKLK
+353 LSAFLEKLEK
-362 NPNARVFMRLVL
+362 TNARIFMRLVL
-374 NKEKKVLALAFLLQD
+374 DKEKKVLALAFLYED

-403 FSLEFLENAF
+403 FSLEFLQNAF
-413 SQMLQHA
+413 FKMLQHA

-432 FLKAKYQVPLE
+432 FLKAKYQVSLE

-457 NPEKVGFDEVLRE
+457 NPEKVGFDEVLKE

-475 LIPHEKIKDFKAKA
+475 LILHEKIKDFKTKSKA
-489 EKSEQ
+489 GKLEQ
-494 LNTELNALKRLCEY
+494 LDRELHALKRLCEY
-508 FETGGLEEGLLTLAR
+508 FEKRGLEEGLLALAR
-523 DIETPFVKVLMDMEF
+523 EVETPLMKVLMGMEF

-551 EQEFKD
+551 EQEFKN
-557 ELKVLERQILDLI
+557 ELHVLERQILDLI

-580 QLGEVLYEKLGLPKN
+580 QLSEILYEKLELPKN
-595 KSHSTD
+595 KSRSTD
-601 EKNLLKILDKH
+601 EKSLLKILDKH

-730 ALFGGDLAKEK
+730 ALFGEDLAKEK

-772 KSYIEAYFKRFP
+772 KSYTEAYFKRFP

-878 APELQQEIQR
+878 ALELQQEIQR

>member
-1 MEQPVIKEGTLA
+1 MEQLKEGTLA

-22 RSYYMSAKNK
+22 RSYYTSTKNK

-57 DRKNMPFI
+57 DKKNMPFI
-65 VFALESQTK
+65 VFALESQAK
-74 TKRAEKLGEYKQNR
+74 TKRSEKLGEYKQNR

-206 LQQLGSLEKIYE
+206 LQRLGSLEKIYE

-239 GSAFLSKELATLERG
+239 ESAFLSKELATLERE

-290 LENSPTPLILENTP
+290 LENSPLIA
-304 LLDSMPIL
+304 

-317 LDSVPIL
+317 LDST
-324 ENAPI
+324 
-329 LDSVPASDN
+329 PASDN
-338 APKKSRMI
+338 APKKSHLI

-353 LNAFLEKLK
+353 LSMVLERLK
-362 NPNARVFMRLVL
+362 NPNARVFARLVL
-374 NKEKKVLALAFLLQD
+374 DKEKKVLALAFLYED

-413 SQMLQHA
+413 SQMLQHV

-457 NPEKVGFDEVLRE
+457 NPEKVGFDEVLKE

-475 LIPHEKIKDFKAKA
+475 LVPHEKIKDFKTKA
-489 EKSEQ
+489 EKLELLSA
-494 LNTELNALKRLCEY
+494 ELNALKRLCEY
-508 FETGGLEEGLLTLAR
+508 FEKGGLEEGLLALAR
-523 DIETPFVKVLMDMEF
+523 EVETPFVKVLMGMEF

-580 QLGEVLYEKLGLPKN
+580 QLSEILYEKLGLPKN

-601 EKNLLKILDKH
+601 EKSLLKILDKH

-710 DKDLMEAFLKGRDI
+710 DKDLMDAFLKGRDI

-764 LNIPLNEA
+764 LNIPLSEA

-814 FTGANDY
+814 FNGVNDY
-821 VKGNYLREGVN
+821 IKGNYLREGVN

-898 VPLETSAFV
+898 VPLKTSAFV

>member
-22 RSYYMSAKNK
+22 RSYYMSAKTK

-57 DRKNMPFI
+57 DKKNMPFI

-109 GFTCVEVNGFEADDV
+109 GFTCVEVSGFEADDV

-206 LQQLGSLEKIYE
+206 LQRLGSLEKIYE

-254 CIKEFDFLS
+254 CIKEFDFSS

-290 LENSPTPLILENTP
+290 LENSPTPLILDNAP
-304 LLDSMPIL
+304 LLD
-312 ENAPI
+312 NT
-317 LDSVPIL
+317 
-324 ENAPI
+324 
-329 LDSVPASDN
+329 PASEN

-346 VLESAAP
+346 VLENTAP
-353 LNAFLEKLK
+353 LSAFLEKLK
-362 NPNARVFMRLVL
+362 NSNARIFMRLVL
-374 NKEKKVLALAFLLQD
+374 DKEKKVLALAFLLQD

-403 FSLEFLENAF
+403 FSLEFLQNAF

-420 QIVGHDLKPLLS
+420 SIIGHDLKPLLS
-432 FLKAKYQVPLE
+432 FLKAKYQVSLE

-457 NPEKVGFDEVLRE
+457 NPEKVGLDEALQE

-475 LIPHEKIKDFKAKA
+475 LIPHEKIKDFKTKSKA
-489 EKSEQ
+489 EKLER
-494 LNTELNALKRLCEY
+494 LDRELNALKRLCEY
-508 FETGGLEEGLLTLAR
+508 FEKGGLEEGLLALAR
-523 DIETPFVKVLMDMEF
+523 EVETPFMKVLMGMEF

-551 EQEFKD
+551 EQEFKN
-557 ELKVLERQILDLI
+557 ELHVLECQILDLI
-570 GVDFNLNSPK
+570 GADFNLNSPK
-580 QLGEVLYEKLGLPKN
+580 QLSEILYEKLELPKN

-601 EKNLLKILDKH
+601 EKSLLKILDKH

-670 VRSPKGLLIRKG
+670 VRSSKGLLIRKG

-710 DKDLMEAFLKGRDI
+710 DKDLMDAFLKGRDI

-730 ALFGGDLAKEK
+730 ALFGEELAKEK

-898 VPLETSAFV
+898 VPLETSMFMAK
-907 ANRWNELK
+907 RWNELK

>member
-1 MEQPVIKEGTLA
+1 MEELKEGTLA

-22 RSYYMSAKNK
+22 RSYYMSTKNK

-57 DRKNMPFI
+57 DKKNMPFI

-109 GFTCVEVNGFEADDV
+109 GFTCVEVSGFEADDV

-164 KDCVEKYG
+164 KDCVKKYG

-206 LQQLGSLEKIYE
+206 LQRLGSLEKIYE

-239 GSAFLSKELATLERG
+239 ESAFLSKELATLERG

-290 LENSPTPLILENTP
+290 LENSPTPLILDNTP
-304 LLDSMPIL
+304 LL
-312 ENAPI
+312 E
-317 LDSVPIL
+317 
-324 ENAPI
+324 
-329 LDSVPASDN
+329 N

-346 VLESAAP
+346 VLENTAP
-353 LNAFLEKLK
+353 LSAFLEKLK
-362 NPNARVFMRLVL
+362 KTNARIFMRLVL
-374 NKEKKVLALAFLLQD
+374 DKEKKVLALAFLLED

-403 FSLEFLENAF
+403 FSLEFLQNAF

-420 QIVGHDLKPLLS
+420 QIIGHDLKPLLS
-432 FLKAKYQVPLE
+432 FLKAKYQVSLE

-457 NPEKVGFDEVLRE
+457 NPEKVGFDEVLKE

-475 LIPHEKIKDFKAKA
+475 LIPHEKIKDFKTKSKA
-489 EKSEQ
+489 GKLEQ
-494 LNTELNALKRLCEY
+494 LDMELNALKRLCEY
-508 FETGGLEEGLLTLAR
+508 FEKGGLEEGLLALAR
-523 DIETPFVKVLMDMEF
+523 EVETPFMKVLMGMEF

-551 EQEFKD
+551 EQEFKN
-557 ELKVLERQILDLI
+557 ELHVLECQILDLI

-580 QLGEVLYEKLGLPKN
+580 QLSEILYEKLELPKN

-601 EKNLLKILDKH
+601 EKSLLKILDKH

-710 DKDLMEAFLKGRDI
+710 DKDLMDAFLKGRDI

-730 ALFGGDLAKEK
+730 ALFGEDLAKEK

-821 VKGNYLREGVN
+821 IKGNYLREGVN

-878 APELQQEIQR
+878 ALELQQEIQR

-898 VPLETSAFV
+898 VPLETSAFI
-907 ANRWNELK
+907 AKRWNELK

>member
-1 MEQPVIKEGTLA
+1 MEEPVIKEGTLA

-109 GFTCVEVNGFEADDV
+109 GFICVEVSGFEADDV

-154 LFDGKTEFLA
+154 LFDGKTEFLV

-206 LQQLGSLEKIYE
+206 LQRLGSLEKIYE

-239 GSAFLSKELATLERG
+239 ESAFLSKELATLERG
-254 CIKEFDFLS
+254 CIKEFDFSS
-263 CAFPSENPLL
+263 CTFPSENPLL

-290 LENSPTPLILENTP
+290 LENSPTPLILDNAP
-304 LLDSMPIL
+304 LL
-312 ENAPI
+312 
-317 LDSVPIL
+317 
-324 ENAPI
+324 
-329 LDSVPASDN
+329 DN

-346 VLESAAP
+346 VLENTAP
-353 LNAFLEKLK
+353 LSAFLEKLK
-362 NPNARVFMRLVL
+362 NSNARIFMRLAL
-374 NKEKKVLALAFLLQD
+374 DKEKKVLALAFLFED

-403 FSLEFLENAF
+403 FSLEFLQNAF
-413 SQMLQHA
+413 FKMLQHA
-420 QIVGHDLKPLLS
+420 QIIGHDLKPLLS
-432 FLKAKYQVPLE
+432 FLKAKYQVSLE
-443 NIRIQDTQ
+443 DIRIQDTQ

-457 NPEKVGFDEVLRE
+457 NPEKVGFDEVLKE

-475 LIPHEKIKDFKAKA
+475 LIPHEKIKDFKTKSKA
-489 EKSEQ
+489 GKLELLSV
-494 LNTELNALKRLCEY
+494 ELNALKRLCEY
-508 FETGGLEEGLLTLAR
+508 FEKGGLEENLLALAR
-523 DIETPFVKVLMDMEF
+523 EVETPFVKVLMGMEF

-551 EQEFKD
+551 EQEFKN
-557 ELKVLERQILDLI
+557 ELHVLERQILDLI

-580 QLGEVLYEKLGLPKN
+580 QLSEILYEKLELPKN

-601 EKNLLKILDKH
+601 EKSLLKILDKH

-634 LLRLKDKDDKIHT
+634 LLRLKDKNDKIHT

-710 DKDLMEAFLKGRDI
+710 DKDLMDAFLKGRDI

-730 ALFGGDLAKEK
+730 ALFGEDLAKEK

-821 VKGNYLREGVN
+821 IKGNYLREGVN

-878 APELQQEIQR
+878 ALELQQEIQR

-898 VPLETSAFV
+898 VPLETSAFM
-907 ANRWNELK
+907 AKRWNELK

>member
-74 TKRAEKLGEYKQNR
+74 TKRSEKLGEYKQNR

-206 LQQLGSLEKIYE
+206 LQRLGSLEKIYE

-229 KMYQALIQDK
+229 KMYQALIHDK
-239 GSAFLSKELATLERG
+239 ASAFLSKELATLERG

-290 LENSPTPLILENTP
+290 LEKSPLIVENAPT
-304 LLDSMPIL
+304 LDSMPT
-312 ENAPI
+312 
-317 LDSVPIL
+317 
-324 ENAPI
+324 
-329 LDSVPASDN
+329 SDN
-338 APKKSRMI
+338 APKKSCMI
-346 VLESAAP
+346 VLENATP
-353 LNAFLEKLK
+353 LSAFLEKLK
-362 NPNARVFMRLVL
+362 NPNARIFVRLVL
-374 NKEKKVLALAFLLQD
+374 NKEKKVLALAFLYED

-403 FSLEFLENAF
+403 FSLEFLQNAF

-432 FLKAKYQVPLE
+432 FLKAKYQVSLE
-443 NIRIQDTQ
+443 NIYIQDTQ

-457 NPEKVGFDEVLRE
+457 NPEKVGFDEVLKE

-489 EKSEQ
+489 GKSEQ
-494 LNTELNALKRLCEY
+494 LDRELNALKRLCEY
-508 FETGGLEEGLLTLAR
+508 FEKGGLEEGLLALAR
-523 DIETPFVKVLMDMEF
+523 EVETPFVKVLMGMEF

-551 EQEFKD
+551 EQEFKN
-557 ELKVLERQILDLI
+557 ELKVLECQILDLI

-878 APELQQEIQR
+878 ALELQQEIQR

-907 ANRWNELK
+907 AKRWNELK
-915 G
+915 D

>member
-1 MEQPVIKEGTLA
+1 MEEPVIKEGTLA

-57 DRKNMPFI
+57 DKKNMPFI

-109 GFTCVEVNGFEADDV
+109 GFTCVEVSGFEADDV

-206 LQQLGSLEKIYE
+206 LQRLGSLEKIYE

-254 CIKEFDFLS
+254 CIKEFDFSS

-290 LENSPTPLILENTP
+290 LENSPTPLILDNTP
-304 LLDSMPIL
+304 LLD
-312 ENAPI
+312 NT
-317 LDSVPIL
+317 
-324 ENAPI
+324 
-329 LDSVPASDN
+329 PASDN

-346 VLESAAP
+346 VLENTVP
-353 LNAFLEKLK
+353 LSAFLEKLK
-362 NPNARVFMRLVL
+362 KTNARIFMRLVL
-374 NKEKKVLALAFLLQD
+374 DKEKKVLALAFLLED

-403 FSLEFLENAF
+403 FSLEFLQNAF
-413 SQMLQHA
+413 FKMLQHA
-420 QIVGHDLKPLLS
+420 QIIGHDLKPLLS
-432 FLKAKYQVPLE
+432 FLKAKYQVSLE

-457 NPEKVGFDEVLRE
+457 NPEKVGFDEVLKE

-475 LIPHEKIKDFKAKA
+475 LIPHEKIKDFKTKSKA
-489 EKSEQ
+489 GKLEQ
-494 LNTELNALKRLCEY
+494 LDMELNALKRLCEY
-508 FETGGLEEGLLTLAR
+508 FEKGGLEEGLLALAR
-523 DIETPFVKVLMDMEF
+523 EVETPFMKVLMGMEF

-551 EQEFKD
+551 EQEFKN
-557 ELKVLERQILDLI
+557 ELQVLERQILELI

-580 QLGEVLYEKLGLPKN
+580 QLSEILYEKLELPQN

-601 EKNLLKILDKH
+601 EKSLLKILDKH

-710 DKDLMEAFLKGRDI
+710 DKDLMDAFLKGRDI

-730 ALFGGDLAKEK
+730 ALFGEDLAKEK

-814 FTGANDY
+814 FAGVNDHI
-821 VKGNYLREGVN
+821 KGNYLREGVN

-878 APELQQEIQR
+878 ALELQQEIQR

>member
-22 RSYYMSAKNK
+22 RSYYMSAKTK

-57 DRKNMPFI
+57 DKKNMPFI

-109 GFTCVEVNGFEADDV
+109 GFTCVEISGFEADDV
-124 IASLATLSPYKTRIY
+124 IATLATLSPYKTRIY

-184 VGDSSDNYKGVKGIG
+184 VGDSSDNYKGIKGIG

-239 GSAFLSKELATLERG
+239 ESAFLSKELATLERG

-290 LENSPTPLILENTP
+290 LENSPLIV
-304 LLDSMPIL
+304 

-317 LDSVPIL
+317 LD
-324 ENAPI
+324 NAPT
-329 LDSVPASDN
+329 LDSAPALDST
-338 APKKSRMI
+338 PKKSRMI
-346 VLESAAP
+346 VLENTAP
-353 LNAFLEKLK
+353 LSAFLEKLK

-374 NKEKKVLALAFLLQD
+374 DKDKKVLALAFLLQD

-395 LEEALFSP
+395 LEEALFLP
-403 FSLEFLENAF
+403 FSLEFLQNAF
-413 SQMLQHA
+413 SHMLQHA
-420 QIVGHDLKPLLS
+420 QIIGHDLKPLLS
-432 FLKAKYQVPLE
+432 FLKAKYQVSLE

-457 NPEKVGFDEVLRE
+457 NPEKVGFDEVLKE
-470 YLKEE
+470 YLKED
-475 LIPHEKIKDFKAKA
+475 LIPHEKIKDFKTTSKA
-489 EKSEQ
+489 EKSER
-494 LNTELNALKRLCEY
+494 LNMELNALKRLCEY
-508 FETGGLEEGLLTLAR
+508 FETGGLEENLLTLAKG
-523 DIETPFVKVLMDMEF
+523 IETPFVKVLMDMEF

-551 EQEFKD
+551 QQEFKN
-557 ELKVLERQILDLI
+557 ELNVLERQILDLI

-612 PSIALILEYRELN
+612 PSIPLILEYRELN

-730 ALFGGDLAKEK
+730 ALFGEELAKEK

-764 LNIPLNEA
+764 LNIPLSEA

-784 SIKDYLNRMKEEI
+784 SIKDYLNGMREEI

-814 FTGANDY
+814 FTGVNDY

-878 APELQQEIQR
+878 APELQREIQR

>member
-1 MEQPVIKEGTLA
+1 MEEPVIKEGTLA

-57 DRKNMPFI
+57 DKKNMPFI

-109 GFTCVEVNGFEADDV
+109 GFTCVEVSGFEADDV

-206 LQQLGSLEKIYE
+206 LQRLGSLEKIYE

-239 GSAFLSKELATLERG
+239 ESAFLSKELATLERG
-254 CIKEFDFLS
+254 CIKEFDFSS

-290 LENSPTPLILENTP
+290 LENSPTALILDNAP
-304 LLDSMPIL
+304 LLDNTL
-312 ENAPI
+312 
-317 LDSVPIL
+317 V
-324 ENAPI
+324 
-329 LDSVPASDN
+329 SDN

-346 VLESAAP
+346 VLENTELLS
-353 LNAFLEKLK
+353 AFLERLE
-362 NPNARVFMRLVL
+362 NSNARIFMRLAL
-374 NKEKKVLALAFLLQD
+374 DKEKKVLALAFLLED

-403 FSLEFLENAF
+403 FSLEFLQNAF
-413 SQMLQHA
+413 SQILQHA
-420 QIVGHDLKPLLS
+420 QIIGHDLKPLLS
-432 FLKAKYQVPLE
+432 FLKAKYQVSLE

-457 NPEKVGFDEVLRE
+457 NPEKVGFDEVLKE

-475 LIPHEKIKDFKAKA
+475 WIPHEKIKDFKTKSKA
-489 EKSEQ
+489 EKLELLSV
-494 LNTELNALKRLCEY
+494 ELNALKRLCEY
-508 FETGGLEEGLLTLAR
+508 FEKGGLEEGLLALAR
-523 DIETPFVKVLMDMEF
+523 EVETPFMKVLMGMEF

-551 EQEFKD
+551 EQEFKN
-557 ELKVLERQILDLI
+557 ELHVLEHQILELI

-580 QLGEVLYEKLGLPKN
+580 QLSEILYEKLELPKN

-601 EKNLLKILDKH
+601 EKSLLKILDKH

-710 DKDLMEAFLKGRDI
+710 DKDLMDAFLKGRDI

-730 ALFGGDLAKEK
+730 ALFGEDLAKEK

-764 LNIPLNEA
+764 LNIPLSEA

-821 VKGNYLREGVN
+821 IKGNYLREGVN

-878 APELQQEIQR
+878 ALELQREIQR

-898 VPLETSAFV
+898 VPLETSAFM
-907 ANRWNELK
+907 AKRWNELK

>member
-57 DRKNMPFI
+57 DKKNMPFI

-109 GFTCVEVNGFEADDV
+109 GFTCVEVSGFEADDV

-164 KDCVEKYG
+164 KDCVKKYG

-206 LQQLGSLEKIYE
+206 LQRLGSLEKIYE
-218 NLDLAKNLLSP
+218 NLDLVKNLLSP
-229 KMYQALIQDK
+229 KMYQALIHDK

-254 CIKEFDFLS
+254 CIKEFDFSS

-290 LENSPTPLILENTP
+290 LENSPTPLILDNTP
-304 LLDSMPIL
+304 LL
-312 ENAPI
+312 ENT
-317 LDSVPIL
+317 
-324 ENAPI
+324 
-329 LDSVPASDN
+329 PASDN

-346 VLESAAP
+346 VLENTAP
-353 LNAFLEKLK
+353 LSAFLERLK
-362 NPNARVFMRLVL
+362 KTNARIFMRLVL
-374 NKEKKVLALAFLLQD
+374 DKEKKVLALAFLLED

-403 FSLEFLENAF
+403 FSLEFLQNAF

-420 QIVGHDLKPLLS
+420 QIIGHDLKPLLS
-432 FLKAKYQVPLE
+432 FLKAKYQVSLE

-457 NPEKVGFDEVLRE
+457 NPEKVGFDEVLKE

-475 LIPHEKIKDFKAKA
+475 LIPHEKIKDFKTKSKA
-489 EKSEQ
+489 GKLEQ
-494 LNTELNALKRLCEY
+494 LDMELNALKRLCEY
-508 FETGGLEEGLLTLAR
+508 FEKGGLEEGLLALAR
-523 DIETPFVKVLMDMEF
+523 EVETPFMKVLMGMEF

-551 EQEFKD
+551 EQEFKN
-557 ELKVLERQILDLI
+557 ELHVLERQILELI

-580 QLGEVLYEKLGLPKN
+580 QLGEILYDKLGLPKN

-601 EKNLLKILDKH
+601 EKSLLKILDKH

-730 ALFGGDLAKEK
+730 ALFGEELAKEK

-821 VKGNYLREGVN
+821 IKGNYLREGVN

-878 APELQQEIQR
+878 ALELQQEIQR

-898 VPLETSAFV
+898 VPLETSVFIAK
-907 ANRWNELK
+907 RWNELK

>member
-74 TKRAEKLGEYKQNR
+74 TKRAEKLGGYKQNR

-109 GFTCVEVNGFEADDV
+109 GFTCVEISGFEADDV

-218 NLDLAKNLLSP
+218 NLDLAKNLLSS

-263 CAFPSENPLL
+263 CTFPSENPLL

-304 LLDSMPIL
+304 ALDNAPIL
-312 ENAPI
+312 ENAP
-317 LDSVPIL
+317 
-324 ENAPI
+324 
-329 LDSVPASDN
+329 
-338 APKKSRMI
+338 KKSCMI
-346 VLESAAP
+346 VLESTAP
-353 LNAFLEKLK
+353 LSAFLEKLK
-362 NPNARVFMRLVL
+362 NSNARIFARLVL
-374 NKEKKVLALAFLLQD
+374 DKEKKVLALAFLLED

-403 FSLEFLENAF
+403 FSSEFLQNAF

-420 QIVGHDLKPLLS
+420 QIIGHDLKPLLS
-432 FLKAKYQVPLE
+432 FLKAKYQVSLE

-457 NPEKVGFDEVLRE
+457 NPEKVGLDEALQE

-475 LIPHEKIKDFKAKA
+475 LIPHETIKDFKTKSKA
-489 EKSEQ
+489 EKLER
-494 LNTELNALKRLCEY
+494 LDRELNALKRLCEY
-508 FETGGLEEGLLTLAR
+508 FEKGGLEEGLLALAKEV
-523 DIETPFVKVLMDMEF
+523 ETPFVKVLMGMEF

-551 EQEFKD
+551 EQEFKN
-557 ELKVLERQILDLI
+557 ELHVLERQILELI

-580 QLGEVLYEKLGLPKN
+580 QLSEVLYEKLELPQN

-601 EKNLLKILDKH
+601 EKSLLKILDKH

-670 VRSPKGLLIRKG
+670 VRSSKGLLIRKG

-724 HLETSK
+724 HLETSN
-730 ALFGGDLAKEK
+730 ALFGGELAKEK

-772 KSYIEAYFKRFP
+772 KSYIETYFKRFP

-814 FTGANDY
+814 FSGVNDY

-907 ANRWNELK
+907 AKRWNELK

>member
-22 RSYYMSAKNK
+22 RSYYMSAKTK
-32 PLTNDKG
+32 PLTNNKG

-109 GFTCVEVNGFEADDV
+109 GFTCVEISGFEADDV

-154 LFDGKTEFLA
+154 LFDGKTEFLV

-184 VGDSSDNYKGVKGIG
+184 VGDSSDNYKGIKGIG

-239 GSAFLSKELATLERG
+239 ESAFLSKELATLERG
-254 CIKEFDFLS
+254 CIKEFDFSS

-290 LENSPTPLILENTP
+290 LENSPFIVENA
-304 LLDSMPIL
+304 PIL
-312 ENAPI
+312 ENA
-317 LDSVPIL
+317 
-324 ENAPI
+324 
-329 LDSVPASDN
+329 PASDN

-346 VLESAAP
+346 VLENTELLSM
-353 LNAFLEKLK
+353 FLEKLE

-374 NKEKKVLALAFLLQD
+374 DKDKKVLALAFLLQE

-403 FSLEFLENAF
+403 FSLEFLQNAF
-413 SQMLQHA
+413 SQILQHA
-420 QIVGHDLKPLLS
+420 CIIGHDLKPLLS
-432 FLKAKYQVPLE
+432 FLKAKYQVSLE

-457 NPEKVGFDEVLRE
+457 NPEKVGFDEALKE
-470 YLKEE
+470 YLKED
-475 LIPHEKIKDFKAKA
+475 LVSHEKIKDFKAKA
-489 EKSEQ
+489 EKLELLSM
-494 LNTELNALKRLCEY
+494 ELNALKRLCEY

-523 DIETPFVKVLMDMEF
+523 DIETPFVKVLMGMEF
-538 QGFKIDAPYFKRL
+538 QGFKIDAPYLKCL
-551 EQEFKD
+551 EQEFKN
-557 ELKVLERQILDLI
+557 ELNVLERQILDLI

-612 PSIALILEYRELN
+612 PSIPLILEYRELN

-730 ALFGGDLAKEK
+730 ALFGEDLAKEK

-764 LNIPLNEA
+764 LSIPLSEA

-784 SIKDYLNRMKEEI
+784 SIKDYLNGMREEI

-814 FTGANDY
+814 FNGVNDY

-907 ANRWNELK
+907 ANRWDELK

>member
-1 MEQPVIKEGTLA
+1 MEEPVIKEGTLA

-109 GFTCVEVNGFEADDV
+109 GFTCVEVSGFEADDV

-139 SKDKDFNQLLSDKIA
+139 SKDKDFNQLLSDKIT
-154 LFDGKTEFLA
+154 LFDGKTEFLV

-206 LQQLGSLEKIYE
+206 LQRLGSLEKIYE

-239 GSAFLSKELATLERG
+239 ESAFLSKELATLERG

-290 LENSPTPLILENTP
+290 LENSPTPLILDNAPLLENTP
-304 LLDSMPIL
+304 ALDS
-312 ENAPI
+312 
-317 LDSVPIL
+317 
-324 ENAPI
+324 
-329 LDSVPASDN
+329 

-346 VLESAAP
+346 VLENTAFLS
-353 LNAFLEKLK
+353 AFLEKLK
-362 NPNARVFMRLVL
+362 KTNARIFMRLAL
-374 NKEKKVLALAFLLQD
+374 DKEKKVLALAFLLED

-403 FSLEFLENAF
+403 FSLEFLQNAF

-420 QIVGHDLKPLLS
+420 QIIGHDLKPLLS
-432 FLKAKYQVPLE
+432 FLKAKYQVSLE

-457 NPEKVGFDEVLRE
+457 NPEKVGFDEVLKE

-475 LIPHEKIKDFKAKA
+475 WIPHEKIKDFKTKSKA
-489 EKSEQ
+489 GKLEQ
-494 LNTELNALKRLCEY
+494 LDMELNALKRLCEY
-508 FETGGLEEGLLTLAR
+508 FEKGGLEENLLALAR
-523 DIETPFVKVLMDMEF
+523 EVETPFVKVLMGMEF
-538 QGFKIDAPYFKRL
+538 QGFKIDAPYFKCL
-551 EQEFKD
+551 EQEFKN
-557 ELKVLERQILDLI
+557 ELHVLEHQILELI

-580 QLGEVLYEKLGLPKN
+580 QLSEILYEKLELPQN

-601 EKNLLKILDKH
+601 EKSLLKILDKH

-710 DKDLMEAFLKGRDI
+710 DRDLMDAFLKGRDI

-730 ALFGGDLAKEK
+730 ALFGEDLAKEK

-821 VKGNYLREGVN
+821 IKGNYLREGVN

-878 APELQQEIQR
+878 ALELQQEIQR

-898 VPLETSAFV
+898 VPLETSAFM
-907 ANRWNELK
+907 AKRWNELK

>member
-1 MEQPVIKEGTLA
+1 MEQPVIREGTLA

-39 FPTGLLT
+39 FPTGLLM

-109 GFTCVEVNGFEADDV
+109 GFTCVEISGFEADDV

-154 LFDGKTEFLA
+154 LFDGKTEFLV

-206 LQQLGSLEKIYE
+206 LQRLGSLEKIYE

-239 GSAFLSKELATLERG
+239 KSAFLSKELATLERG

-263 CAFPSENPLL
+263 CTFPSENPLL
-273 KIKDE
+273 KIRDE

-290 LENSPTPLILENTP
+290 LENSPLILDSTP
-304 LLDSMPIL
+304 ALDSM
-312 ENAPI
+312 
-317 LDSVPIL
+317 
-324 ENAPI
+324 
-329 LDSVPASDN
+329 PASDN
-338 APKKSRMI
+338 APKKSCMI
-346 VLESAAP
+346 VLENTEP
-353 LNAFLEKLK
+353 LSAFLEKLE
-362 NPNARVFMRLVL
+362 NPNARIFMRLVL
-374 NKEKKVLALAFLLQD
+374 DKDKKVLALAFLLQE
-389 QGYFLP
+389 QGYFLS

-403 FSLEFLENAF
+403 FSLEFLQNAF

-432 FLKAKYQVPLE
+432 FLKAKYQVFLE

-470 YLKEE
+470 YLKED
-475 LIPHEKIKDFKAKA
+475 LIPHEKIKDFKIKA
-489 EKSEQ
+489 EKLELLSV
-494 LNTELNALKRLCEY
+494 ELNALKRLCEY
-508 FETGGLEEGLLTLAR
+508 FEKGGLEENLLALAR
-523 DIETPFVKVLMDMEF
+523 GVETPFMKVLMDMEF

-580 QLGEVLYEKLGLPKN
+580 QLGEILYEKLGLPKN

-814 FTGANDY
+814 FTGVNDY

>member
-1 MEQPVIKEGTLA
+1 MEEPVIKEGTLA

-46 GLVGMVKKFYK
+46 GLVGMVKKFDK
-57 DRKNMPFI
+57 DKKNMPFI

-74 TKRAEKLGEYKQNR
+74 TKRSEKSGEYKQNR

-109 GFTCVEVNGFEADDV
+109 GFTCVEVSGFEADDV

-154 LFDGKTEFLA
+154 LFDGKTEFLV
-164 KDCVEKYG
+164 KDCVKKYG

-239 GSAFLSKELATLERG
+239 ESAFLSKELATLERG

-290 LENSPTPLILENTP
+290 LENSPAPLILENTP
-304 LLDSMPIL
+304 V
-312 ENAPI
+312 

-324 ENAPI
+324 DNAPA
-329 LDSVPASDN
+329 LEN
-338 APKKSRMI
+338 APKKSCMI
-346 VLESAAP
+346 VLESAA
-353 LNAFLEKLK
+353 LLSMFLERLK
-362 NPNARVFMRLVL
+362 KTKARIFMRLVL
-374 NKEKKVLALAFLLQD
+374 DKEKKVLALAFLYED

-403 FSLEFLENAF
+403 FSSEFLQNAF

-420 QIVGHDLKPLLS
+420 SIIGHDLKPLLS
-432 FLKAKYQVPLE
+432 FLKAKYQVSLE

-457 NPEKVGFDEVLRE
+457 NPEKVGFDEVLKE

-475 LIPHEKIKDFKAKA
+475 LIPHEKIKDFKTKA
-489 EKSEQ
+489 EKLEQ
-494 LNTELNALKRLCEY
+494 LNLELSALKRLCEY
-508 FETGGLEEGLLTLAR
+508 FEKGGLEENLLALAR
-523 DIETPFVKVLMDMEF
+523 EVETPFVEVLMGMEF
-538 QGFKIDAPYFKRL
+538 QGFKIDAPYFKQL
-551 EQEFKD
+551 EQEFKN
-557 ELKVLERQILDLI
+557 ELHVLERQILDLI

-580 QLGEVLYEKLGLPKN
+580 QLSEILYEKLGLPQN

-601 EKNLLKILDKH
+601 EKSLLKILDKH

-772 KSYIEAYFKRFP
+772 KGYIEAYFKRFP

>member
-1 MEQPVIKEGTLA
+1 MMEQPVIKEGTLA

-154 LFDGKTEFLA
+154 LFDGKTEFLV

-172 ILPSQ
+172 VLPSQ

-184 VGDSSDNYKGVKGIG
+184 VGDSSDNYKGIKGIG

-206 LQQLGSLEKIYE
+206 LQRLGSLEKIYE

-229 KMYQALIQDK
+229 KMYQALIHDK

-290 LENSPTPLILENTP
+290 LENSSTPLILDSAP
-304 LLDSMPIL
+304 ALDST
-312 ENAPI
+312 
-317 LDSVPIL
+317 
-324 ENAPI
+324 
-329 LDSVPASDN
+329 PASDN
-338 APKKSRMI
+338 APKKLRMI
-346 VLESAAP
+346 VLENIALLS
-353 LNAFLEKLK
+353 AFLEKLEK
-362 NPNARVFMRLVL
+362 TNARVFMRLVL
-374 NKEKKVLALAFLLQD
+374 NKEKKVLALAFLYED

-395 LEEALFSP
+395 LEEALFSS
-403 FSLEFLENAF
+403 FSSEFLQNAF
-413 SQMLQHA
+413 LKMLQHA
-420 QIVGHDLKPLLS
+420 QIIGHDLKPLLS
-432 FLKAKYQVPLE
+432 FLKAKYQVSLG

-475 LIPHEKIKDFKAKA
+475 LVPHEKIKDFKTTSKA
-489 EKSEQ
+489 EKLELLSV
-494 LNTELNALKRLCEY
+494 ELNALKRLCEY
-508 FETGGLEEGLLTLAR
+508 FEKGGLEENLLSLAR
-523 DIETPFVKVLMDMEF
+523 EVETPFVKVLMDMEF

-551 EQEFKD
+551 EQEFKN
-557 ELKVLERQILDLI
+557 ELHVLERQILELI

-580 QLGEVLYEKLGLPKN
+580 QLGEVLYEKLELPKN

-601 EKNLLKILDKH
+601 EKSLLKILDKH

-730 ALFGGDLAKEK
+730 ALFGEDLAKEK

-878 APELQQEIQR
+878 ALELQQEIQR

>member
-206 LQQLGSLEKIYE
+206 LQRLGSLEKIYE

-239 GSAFLSKELATLERG
+239 ESAFLSKELATLERE

-290 LENSPTPLILENTP
+290 LENSPTPLIVENAPT
-304 LLDSMPIL
+304 LDSTPASD
-312 ENAPI
+312 NAPI
-317 LDSVPIL
+317 LDSTSAL
-324 ENAPI
+324 E
-329 LDSVPASDN
+329 N

-346 VLESAAP
+346 VLENAVP
-353 LNAFLEKLK
+353 LSAFLEKLK
-362 NPNARVFMRLVL
+362 NPNARVFVRLVL
-374 NKEKKVLALAFLLQD
+374 DKDKKILALAFLLQD

-403 FSLEFLENAF
+403 FSLEFLQNAF
-413 SQMLQHA
+413 SQILQHA
-420 QIVGHDLKPLLS
+420 QIIGHDLKPLLS

-457 NPEKVGFDEVLRE
+457 NPEKVGFDEVLKE
-470 YLKEE
+470 YLKED
-475 LIPHEKIKDFKAKA
+475 LIPHEKIKDFKTTSKV
-489 EKSEQ
+489 EKLEQ
-494 LNTELNALKRLCEY
+494 LDIELNALKRLCEY
-508 FETGGLEEGLLTLAR
+508 FEKGGLEENLLALAR
-523 DIETPFVKVLMDMEF
+523 GVETPFMKVLMGMEF

-551 EQEFKD
+551 EQEFKN
-557 ELKVLERQILDLI
+557 ELHVLERQILDLI

-580 QLGEVLYEKLGLPKN
+580 QLGEVLYEKLGLPQN
-595 KSHSTD
+595 KSRSTD
-601 EKNLLKILDKH
+601 EKSLLKILDKH

-772 KSYIEAYFKRFP
+772 KSYTEAYFKRFP

-821 VKGNYLREGVN
+821 IKGNYLREGVN

-878 APELQQEIQR
+878 ALELQQEIQR

-907 ANRWNELK
+907 AKRWNELK
-915 G
+915 D

>member
-1 MEQPVIKEGTLA
+1 MEQPITKEGTLA

-22 RSYYMSAKNK
+22 RSYYMSAKTK

-57 DRKNMPFI
+57 DKKNMPFI

-88 KDAPKE
+88 KDAPEE

-109 GFTCVEVNGFEADDV
+109 GFVCVEVSGFEADDV

-184 VGDSSDNYKGVKGIG
+184 VGDSSDNYKGIKGIG

-206 LQQLGSLEKIYE
+206 LQQLGSLEKIYNHLE
-218 NLDLAKNLLSP
+218 LAKNLLSP
-229 KMYQALIQDK
+229 KMYQALIHDK
-239 GSAFLSKELATLERG
+239 ESAFLSKELATLERE

-290 LENSPTPLILENTP
+290 LENAPTPLT
-304 LLDSMPIL
+304 LD
-312 ENAPI
+312 NAPI
-317 LDSVPIL
+317 LDNFPT
-324 ENAPI
+324 
-329 LDSVPASDN
+329 
-338 APKKSRMI
+338 KSSMI
-346 VLESAAP
+346 VLENTAS
-353 LNAFLEKLK
+353 LSVFLEKLK

-374 NKEKKVLALAFLLQD
+374 DKEKEILALAFLFES

-403 FSLEFLENAF
+403 FSSEFLQNAF

-420 QIVGHDLKPLLS
+420 CIIGHDLKPLLS
-432 FLKAKYQVPLE
+432 FLKAKYQVSLE

-457 NPEKVGFDEVLRE
+457 NPEKVGFDEALKE

-475 LIPHEKIKDFKAKA
+475 LILHETIKDFKTKSKA
-489 EKSEQ
+489 EKLER
-494 LNTELNALKRLCEY
+494 LDMELNALKRLCTY
-508 FETGGLEEGLLTLAR
+508 FEKGGLEEGLLALASG
-523 DIETPFVKVLMDMEF
+523 IETPFMKVLMGMEF

-557 ELKVLERQILDLI
+557 ELNVLERQILDLI

-784 SIKDYLNRMKEEI
+784 SIKDYLNGMREEI

-814 FTGANDY
+814 FNGVNDY
-821 VKGNYLREGVN
+821 IKGNYLREGVN

>member
-1 MEQPVIKEGTLA
+1 MEEPVIKEGTLA

-32 PLTNDKG
+32 PLTNVKG

-57 DRKNMPFI
+57 DKKNMPFI

-109 GFTCVEVNGFEADDV
+109 GFTCVEVSGFEADDV

-206 LQQLGSLEKIYE
+206 LQRLGSLEKIYE

-239 GSAFLSKELATLERG
+239 ESAFLSKELATLERG
-254 CIKEFDFLS
+254 CIKEFDFSS

-290 LENSPTPLILENTP
+290 LENSPTPLILENAP
-304 LLDSMPIL
+304 LL
-312 ENAPI
+312 ENT
-317 LDSVPIL
+317 
-324 ENAPI
+324 
-329 LDSVPASDN
+329 PASDN
-338 APKKSRMI
+338 APKKSRLI
-346 VLESAAP
+346 VLENIAP
-353 LNAFLEKLK
+353 LSAFLEKLK
-362 NPNARVFMRLVL
+362 NSNTRIFMRLVL
-374 NKEKKVLALAFLLQD
+374 DKEKKVLALAFLLED

-403 FSLEFLENAF
+403 FSLEFLQNAF
-413 SQMLQHA
+413 FKMLQHA
-420 QIVGHDLKPLLS
+420 CIIGHDLKPLLS
-432 FLKAKYQVPLE
+432 FLKAKYQVSLE

-457 NPEKVGFDEVLRE
+457 NPEKVGFDEVLKE

-475 LIPHEKIKDFKAKA
+475 WSPHEKIKDFKTKSKA
-489 EKSEQ
+489 GKLEQ
-494 LNTELNALKRLCEY
+494 LDMELNALKRLCEY
-508 FETGGLEEGLLTLAR
+508 FEKGGLEEGLLALAR
-523 DIETPFVKVLMDMEF
+523 EVETPFMKVLMGMEF

-551 EQEFKD
+551 EQEFKN
-557 ELKVLERQILDLI
+557 ELHVLERQILELI
-570 GVDFNLNSPK
+570 GADFNLNSPK
-580 QLGEVLYEKLGLPKN
+580 QLSEILYEKLELPKN

-601 EKNLLKILDKH
+601 EKSLLKILDKH

-710 DKDLMEAFLKGRDI
+710 DRDLMDAFLKGRDI

-730 ALFGGDLAKEK
+730 ALFGEDLAKEK

-814 FTGANDY
+814 FVGVNDY
-821 VKGNYLREGVN
+821 IKGNYLREGVN

-878 APELQQEIQR
+878 ALELQREIQR

-898 VPLETSAFV
+898 VPLETSAFI
-907 ANRWNELK
+907 AKRWNELK

>member
-57 DRKNMPFI
+57 DKKNMHFI

-109 GFTCVEVNGFEADDV
+109 GFTCVEVSGFEADDV
-124 IASLATLSPYKTRIY
+124 IASLATISPYKTRIY

-206 LQQLGSLEKIYE
+206 LQRLGSLEKIYE

-254 CIKEFDFLS
+254 CIKEFDFSS

-290 LENSPTPLILENTP
+290 LENSPTPLILDNTP
-304 LLDSMPIL
+304 LLD
-312 ENAPI
+312 NA
-317 LDSVPIL
+317 L
-324 ENAPI
+324 
-329 LDSVPASDN
+329 ASDN

-346 VLESAAP
+346 VLENIAP
-353 LNAFLEKLK
+353 LSAFLEKLK
-362 NPNARVFMRLVL
+362 KTKARIFMRLVL
-374 NKEKKVLALAFLLQD
+374 DKEKKVLALAFLYED

-403 FSLEFLENAF
+403 FSLEFLQNAF
-413 SQMLQHA
+413 FKMLQHA

-432 FLKAKYQVPLE
+432 FLKAKYQVSLE

-457 NPEKVGFDEVLRE
+457 NPEKVGFDEVLKE

-475 LIPHEKIKDFKAKA
+475 WIPHEKIKDFKTKSKA
-489 EKSEQ
+489 EKLEQ
-494 LNTELNALKRLCEY
+494 LDMELNALKRLCEY
-508 FETGGLEEGLLTLAR
+508 FEKGGLEENLLALAR
-523 DIETPFVKVLMDMEF
+523 EVETPFMKVLMGMEF

-551 EQEFKD
+551 EQEFKN
-557 ELKVLERQILDLI
+557 ELHVLERQILDLI

-580 QLGEVLYEKLGLPKN
+580 QLSEILYEKLELPKN

-601 EKNLLKILDKH
+601 EKSLLKILDKH

-710 DKDLMEAFLKGRDI
+710 DKDLMDAFLKGRDI

-730 ALFGGDLAKEK
+730 ALFGGELAKEK

-821 VKGNYLREGVN
+821 IKGNYLREGVN

-898 VPLETSAFV
+898 VPLETSAFM
-907 ANRWNELK
+907 AKRWNELK